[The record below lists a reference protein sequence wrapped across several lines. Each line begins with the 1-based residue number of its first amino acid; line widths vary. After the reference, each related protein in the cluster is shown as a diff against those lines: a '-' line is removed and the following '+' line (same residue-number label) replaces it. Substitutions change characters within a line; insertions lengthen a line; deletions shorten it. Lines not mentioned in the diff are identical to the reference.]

1 MFLIKIYK
9 MQKALKKAYLLLF
22 ILINSSLLLSCG
34 TPKIDPV
41 TGKAEKFEPNADVR
55 GREYAEKNP
64 ITIFGG
70 SKNEKNTNFEFST
83 SNILWRATLKTLD
96 FLPLTNADYTGG
108 IIITDWYSENK
119 NSKDQIKIQI
129 RFLSNELRSDSL
141 SVTGHKKTCDNQN
154 SCSYQKLDNTF
165 LSSIKESIL
174 NTARIIKIE
183 ESKKN

>member
-1 MFLIKIYK
+1 
-9 MQKALKKAYLLLF
+9 MQKSTKKL
-22 ILINSSLLLSCG
+22 SLLLIVFINCIFLLNCSG
-34 TPKIDPV
+34 TKVDPV

-64 ITIFGG
+64 ITLFGG
-70 SKNEKNTNFEFST
+70 SKSENKTNFEFST
-83 SNILWRATLKTLD
+83 SNILWRATFKTLD

>member
-1 MFLIKIYK
+1 
-9 MQKALKKAYLLLF
+9 MQKIIKKICLIFIVFVNCIFLL
-22 ILINSSLLLSCG
+22 NCSG
-34 TPKIDPV
+34 PKVDPV
-41 TGKAEKFEPNADVR
+41 TGKAEKFEPNAYER
-55 GREYAEKNP
+55 AREYADKNP

-70 SKNEKNTNFEFST
+70 KSEKKTNFDFAT

-96 FLPLTNADYTGG
+96 FLPLTNADYNGG
-108 IIITDWYSENK
+108 IIITDWYSENN

-129 RFLSNELRSDSL
+129 RFLDSELRSDSL
-141 SVTGHKKTCDNQN
+141 SVNGHKKTCDTQG

>member
-1 MFLIKIYK
+1 MQISIKKTTLLVFIFISCTFLW
-9 MQKALKKAYLLLF
+9 
-22 ILINSSLLLSCG
+22 NCSG
-34 TPKIDPV
+34 PKIDPV

-64 ITIFGG
+64 ITLFGG
-70 SKNEKNTNFEFST
+70 KNDKNTNFEFST
-83 SNILWRATLKTLD
+83 SNILWRATFKTLD

-108 IIITDWYSENK
+108 IIITDWYSENN

-141 SVTGHKKTCDNQN
+141 SVTGHKKICDNQN
-154 SCSYQKLDNTF
+154 ACSYQRLDNAF
-165 LSSIKESIL
+165 LSSIKEAIL